1 MLCVIVIS
9 FKVHKAKEQKI
20 KRKMFSLNKKG
31 NTLYTQTGCHYQK
44 KKKNWKEIPSVK
56 PWPLEEEEE
65 LLSGSAGR

>member
-44 KKKNWKEIPSVK
+44 KKNWKEIPSVK

-65 LLSGSAGR
+65 LLSGSVGR